1 MKKLFMRLWQKLKK
15 ILKFFLNW
23 RFVVSFGIAW
33 MITNGW
39 AYICLGLGIWFDIN
53 WLAGVA
59 GSYVAFLYL
68 PFTPEKLITIPLA
81 ILICKI
87 IFPKQKRIREEL
99 TQLYNEEKN
108 KLKRR
113 KKDGKNNKSNTND
126 KEPSSQ

>member
-39 AYICLGLGIWFDIN
+39 AYICLGLGIWLDIK
-53 WLAGVA
+53 WLASVA

-126 KEPSSQ
+126 KEPSA